1 MFRRQ
6 TGLPERRSL
15 SLHDRSVVRH
25 ALETT
30 TADNTCR
37 DITENETMSQIT
49 KTAEINPRT
58 SDETYGR
65 AITVSLT
72 LTAAIIV
79 AAFLLTRPFGAI
91 PPGHASGTSL
101 TDGFLPGAMAAH
113 AAVQARSAQAL
124 ADGWEARLVGPMH
137 AAQNAVR
144 DGWEAGL
151 VGGIAATPH
160 AVRDGWEAGLVAPN
174 TTGNEVRD
182 GWESSL
188 FK

>member
-1 MFRRQ
+1 M
-6 TGLPERRSL
+6 
-15 SLHDRSVVRH
+15 
-25 ALETT
+25 
-30 TADNTCR
+30 TADNTGR
-37 DITENETMSQIT
+37 EMTENETMSQIT
-49 KTAEINPRT
+49 KTAEIKPRT

-65 AITVSLT
+65 AIAVSLT

-79 AAFLLTRPFGAI
+79 AAFLLTRPLAAI
-91 PPGHASGTSL
+91 PTGNASANSL

-137 AAQNAVR
+137 AAPNAVR

-160 AVRDGWEAGLVAPN
+160 AVSDGWEAGLVPPEQPDDDI
-174 TTGNEVRD
+174 TG

>member
-1 MFRRQ
+1 M
-6 TGLPERRSL
+6 
-15 SLHDRSVVRH
+15 
-25 ALETT
+25 

-37 DITENETMSQIT
+37 DITESEAMSQIT
-49 KTAEINPRT
+49 KTAEIKPRS

-65 AITVSLT
+65 AITFSLT

-79 AAFLLTRPFGAI
+79 ASFMLTRPLAAVPTGD
-91 PPGHASGTSL
+91 ASANSL

-113 AAVQARSAQAL
+113 AALQAHSAQAL
-124 ADGWEARLVGPMH
+124 ADGWEARLVEPMH

-151 VGGIAATPH
+151 VSTIASAPH
-160 AVRDGWEAGLVAPN
+160 AVRDGWEAGLVAP
-174 TTGNEVRD
+174 TTAGNEVRD